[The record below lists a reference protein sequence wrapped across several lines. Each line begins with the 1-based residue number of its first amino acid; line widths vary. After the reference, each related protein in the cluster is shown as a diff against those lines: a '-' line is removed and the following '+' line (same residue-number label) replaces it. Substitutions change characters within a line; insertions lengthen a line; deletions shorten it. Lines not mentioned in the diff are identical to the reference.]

1 MAYDTEKKLEDLI
14 LRAIRQVLAE
24 QLPAKRRLY
33 VVFADAF
40 DCRCVNFL
48 RSLSPAD
55 DVTVL
60 VDEIQAEQVR
70 CDIEQA
76 CPFASVVST
85 SQARS
90 LPLTD
95 SLTVYPVASRDFV
108 VKAALGLADTFAARW
123 LARCFAAGSAVHL
136 QLSGLARFTGREPAA
151 YVGQILGYYRKLL
164 EYGITIGPQLPDR
177 KTGEQPVPQAAPVKG
192 TTPVVACQD
201 KVLTAADLYPYDKGT
216 VLLVGEHT
224 VVTSFAREAALSRG
238 IEIRRT

>member
-1 MAYDTEKKLEDLI
+1 MAYDKEKALEALI
-14 LRAIRQVLAE
+14 LRVIRQVLAE
-24 QLPAKRRLY
+24 QAQAKRRLY

-40 DCRCVNFL
+40 DCRCVQFL
-48 RSLSPAD
+48 QSLTTAD
-55 DVTVL
+55 NVTVI
-60 VDEIQAEQVR
+60 VDDAQGEFIR
-70 CDIEQA
+70 HDIELA
-76 CPFASVVST
+76 CPFAAVVMT

-90 LPLTD
+90 LPLGG
-95 SLTVYPVASRDFV
+95 SLTVYPVASRDFI
-108 VKAALGLADTFAARW
+108 VKAALGMADTFAAEW

-177 KTGEQPVPQAAPVKG
+177 KTGEQPVPQAAPVKE

>member
-76 CPFASVVST
+76 CPFASVVLT

-123 LARCFAAGSAVHL
+123 LARCFAVGSAVHL

-151 YVGQILGYYRKLL
+151 YVQQILGYYRKLL
-164 EYGITIGPQLPDR
+164 EYGITIGHHLPQE
-177 KTGEQPVPQAAPVKG
+177 KAGNPVPAAVTEKKAP
-192 TTPVVACQD
+192 PVVTCQD

-216 VLLVGEHT
+216 ILLVGAHT

>member
-76 CPFASVVST
+76 CPFASVVLT

-136 QLSGLARFTGREPAA
+136 QLSGLTRFTGREPAA
-151 YVGQILGYYRKLL
+151 YVQQILGYYRKLL
-164 EYGITIGPQLPDR
+164 EYGITIGHHLPQE
-177 KTGEQPVPQAAPVKG
+177 KAGNPVPAAVTEKKAP
-192 TTPVVACQD
+192 PVVTCQD

-216 VLLVGEHT
+216 VLLVGAHT

>member
-76 CPFASVVST
+76 CPFASVVLT

-151 YVGQILGYYRKLL
+151 YVQQILGYYRKLL
-164 EYGITIGPQLPDR
+164 EYGITIGHHLPQE
-177 KTGEQPVPQAAPVKG
+177 KAGNPVPAAVTEKKAP
-192 TTPVVACQD
+192 PVVTCQD
-201 KVLTAADLYPYDKGT
+201 KDLTAADLYPYDKGT
-216 VLLVGEHT
+216 ILLVGAHT

>member
-76 CPFASVVST
+76 CPFASVVLT
-85 SQARS
+85 SQDRS

-151 YVGQILGYYRKLL
+151 YVQQILGYYRKLL
-164 EYGITIGPQLPDR
+164 EYGITIGHHLPQE
-177 KTGEQPVPQAAPVKG
+177 KAGNPVPAAVTEKKAP
-192 TTPVVACQD
+192 PVVTCQD

-216 VLLVGEHT
+216 ILLVGAHT

>member
-76 CPFASVVST
+76 CPFASVVLT

-151 YVGQILGYYRKLL
+151 YVQQILGYYRKLL
-164 EYGITIGPQLPDR
+164 EYGITIGHHLPQE
-177 KTGEQPVPQAAPVKG
+177 KAGNPVPAAVTEKKAP
-192 TTPVVACQD
+192 PVVTCQD

-216 VLLVGEHT
+216 ILLVGAHT

>member
-76 CPFASVVST
+76 CPFASVVLT

-151 YVGQILGYYRKLL
+151 YVQQILGYYRKLL
-164 EYGITIGPQLPDR
+164 EYGITIGHHLPQE
-177 KTGEQPVPQAAPVKG
+177 KAGNPVPAAVTEKKAP
-192 TTPVVACQD
+192 PVVTCQD

-216 VLLVGEHT
+216 MLLVGAHT

>member
-76 CPFASVVST
+76 CPLCVC
-85 SQARS
+85 R
-90 LPLTD
+90 PH
-95 SLTVYPVASRDFV
+95 
-108 VKAALGLADTFAARW
+108 LAGPF
-123 LARCFAAGSAVHL
+123 LAVNRQSDR
-136 QLSGLARFTGREPAA
+136 LSGGFTGFRRQ
-151 YVGQILGYYRKLL
+151 G
-164 EYGITIGPQLPDR
+164 GPG
-177 KTGEQPVPQAAPVKG
+177 TG
-192 TTPVVACQD
+192 
-201 KVLTAADLYPYDKGT
+201 
-216 VLLVGEHT
+216 
-224 VVTSFAREAALSRG
+224 
-238 IEIRRT
+238 

>member
-14 LRAIRQVLAE
+14 LRAVRQVLAE
-24 QLPAKRRLY
+24 QSQAKRRLY

-76 CPFASVVST
+76 CPFASVVLT

-151 YVGQILGYYRKLL
+151 YVQQILGYYRKLL
-164 EYGITIGPQLPDR
+164 EYGITIGHHLPQE
-177 KTGEQPVPQAAPVKG
+177 KAGNPVPAAVTEKKAP
-192 TTPVVACQD
+192 PVVTCQD

-216 VLLVGEHT
+216 ILLVGAHT

>member
-76 CPFASVVST
+76 CPFASVVLT

-151 YVGQILGYYRKLL
+151 YVQQILGYYRKLL
-164 EYGITIGPQLPDR
+164 EYGITIGHHLPQE
-177 KTGEQPVPQAAPVKG
+177 KAGNPVPAAVTEKKAP
-192 TTPVVACQD
+192 PVVTCQD

>member
-76 CPFASVVST
+76 CPFASVVLT

-151 YVGQILGYYRKLL
+151 YVQQILGYYRKLL
-164 EYGITIGPQLPDR
+164 EYGITIGHHLPQE
-177 KTGEQPVPQAAPVKG
+177 KAGNPVPAAVTEKKAP
-192 TTPVVACQD
+192 PVVTCQD

-216 VLLVGEHT
+216 ILLVGAHT
-224 VVTSFAREAALSRG
+224 VVTSFAREAALSQG